1 MISPKYELVTDS
13 RNVFHDW
20 FGDPVTQGTR
30 SIKIMEDEAK
40 LVSTERKGRWMQTY
54 SGGKYWPA
62 DPRPDDIKI
71 RDIAHAL
78 SLICRYTGHVDYF
91 YSVAEHSVL
100 ISRALPRELALQGL
114 LHDATEAYLG
124 DMSRPLKYSLPDYKA
139 IEELNWLAISEK
151 FGLPK
156 ELHPLVKD
164 YDIRI
169 CLDEREALGM
179 DRGNLDWAITGKP
192 LRVYLNRWLPA
203 EAERQFLARYRDL
216 TE

>member
-1 MISPKYELVTDS
+1 
-13 RNVFHDW
+13 
-20 FGDPVTQGTR
+20 
-30 SIKIMEDEAK
+30 MEDETK
-40 LVSTERKGRWMQTY
+40 LISTERKGRWMQTY

-62 DPRPDDIKI
+62 DPRPVEIRI

-78 SLICRYTGHVDYF
+78 SLICRYTGHGDFF

-100 ISRALPRELALQGL
+100 ISKALPKELALQGL

-139 IEELNWLAISEK
+139 IEELNWRAIATK
-151 FGLPK
+151 FNLPMD
-156 ELHPLVKD
+156 LDPLVKD

-169 CLDEREALGM
+169 CIDEREYLGM
-179 DRGNLDWAITGKP
+179 RRGNLDWAISGKP
-192 LRVYLNRWLPA
+192 LYVKIEGWEPRYA
-203 EAERQFLARYRDL
+203 EGAFLDRYREL